1 VIGEGEETISEIA
14 SAWQQSGMAG
24 ARSVRG
30 IAYRSNGD
38 VVLSAT
44 RSHIENIDSLPFPAR
59 HLFPPLYK
67 YRPTPAS
74 FRRLPLGV
82 IMTSRGCPSGCV
94 FCDRAVFG
102 EDLRL
107 RSPVSVL
114 DEVEELVG
122 KYGAR
127 EIRFF
132 DDTFTFDSGH
142 VEAICAGMRKRRP
155 AVPWTCLTR
164 VNKVNRKM
172 LDMMKRSYCWQVLFG
187 LESGDDAILARLG
200 KGTTV
205 QDNRKAVL
213 LAHEAGL
220 SVRADFL
227 VGSPWETQRSLE
239 KTLTFAKEL
248 PLDMAHSISSCHTWH
263 CNLPRPCK

>member
-1 VIGEGEETISEIA
+1 
-14 SAWQQSGMAG
+14 
-24 ARSVRG
+24 
-30 IAYRSNGD
+30 
-38 VVLSAT
+38 
-44 RSHIENIDSLPFPAR
+44 
-59 HLFPPLYK
+59 
-67 YRPTPAS
+67 
-74 FRRLPLGV
+74 
-82 IMTSRGCPSGCV
+82 
-94 FCDRAVFG
+94 
-102 EDLRL
+102 
-107 RSPVSVL
+107 
-114 DEVEELVG
+114 
-122 KYGAR
+122 
-127 EIRFF
+127 
-132 DDTFTFDSGH
+132 
-142 VEAICAGMRKRRP
+142 
-155 AVPWTCLTR
+155 
-164 VNKVNRKM
+164 M

-248 PLDMAHSISSCHTWH
+248 PLDMAHFNKFVAIPWH